1 MSITLKTSVL
11 LLAGL
16 FAAVPLSAQ
25 SHQVETPSGTKANQ
39 RPAAT
44 PTPVPTPR
52 AEETPASV
60 SPSNDPA
67 SADDGEIIRV
77 KTQLVSIPVRVMD
90 KGGRFIGGLTQ
101 GNFTVLEDGKPQEI
115 ALFSNEQEPF
125 TVALVLDMSYS
136 TTFKIGEIQN
146 AAIEFIDQLRPHDKV
161 LVMSFDEEVHLLC
174 DATSDRKTIYAAIK
188 STQIATGTSLYE
200 AVGSVMNRRLR
211 NIEGRKAIILFTDG
225 VDTTSR
231 RTTNYDNIRDAM
243 ELDALIYPVHYDTFA
258 DVQKMKQQPQIVKQP
273 PIQVPTSG
281 DPSILSTIMSSGGF
295 GRPSDKGTTAEEY
308 EKASE
313 YLAELGARTGGTMY
327 EATTLTNLADAY
339 KKIASQLR
347 EFYTVSYYPDADR
360 SAGKKTSIKVK
371 VDQPGAVV
379 KTREGYLVPRKTKVN

>member
-1 MSITLKTSVL
+1 M
-11 LLAGL
+11 G
-16 FAAVPLSAQ
+16 Q
-25 SHQVETPSGTKANQ
+25 SGKVETPGGAKANQ
-39 RPAAT
+39 RPA
-44 PTPVPTPR
+44 PTPAPEPSPQAADTS
-52 AEETPASV
+52 ASV
-60 SPSNDPA
+60 SPSNDA
-67 SADDGEIIRV
+67 SSVDDGDIIRV

-146 AAIEFIDQLRPHDKV
+146 AAIAFIDQLRPQDKV
-161 LVMSFDEEVHLLC
+161 MVVSFDEEVHLLC
-174 DATSDRKTIYAAIK
+174 DPTSDRKTIYAAIK
-188 STQIATGTSLYE
+188 STKIATGTSLYE
-200 AVGSVMNRRLR
+200 AVGSVMNKRLR
-211 NIEGRKAIILFTDG
+211 TVQGRKAIILFTDG

-231 RTTNYDNIRDAM
+231 RSSNYDNIRDAM
-243 ELDALIYPVHYDTFA
+243 ELDALIYPIHYDTFA
-258 DVQKMKQQPQIVKQP
+258 DVQKMKQQPAIIKQP

-281 DPSILSTIMSSGGF
+281 DRSILSTILSSGGV
-295 GRPSDKGTTAEEY
+295 GRPSDKGTTEEEY
-308 EKASE
+308 RKASE
-313 YLAELGARTGGTMY
+313 YLEEMGMRTGGTMY
-327 EATTLTNLADAY
+327 EATTLSNLADAY

-360 SAGKKTSIKVK
+360 AAGKKTSIKVK
-371 VDQPGAVV
+371 VDQAGAVV

>member
-1 MSITLKTSVL
+1 MSLSLKTAVL
-11 LLAGL
+11 L
-16 FAAVPLSAQ
+16 AAFIAAAPPIAAQ
-25 SHQVETPSGTKANQ
+25 SHKAEPASGTKANQ

-44 PTPVPTPR
+44 PTPAPTPQ
-52 AEETPASV
+52 AEETPTV
-60 SPSNDPA
+60 IPSNDA
-67 SADDGEIIRV
+67 SATDDGEIIRV

-90 KGGRFIGGLTQ
+90 KSGRFIGGLSQ

-146 AAIEFIDQLRPHDKV
+146 AAIEFIDQLRPQDKV
-161 LVMSFDEEVHLLC
+161 MVVSFDEEVHLLC

-188 STQIATGTSLYE
+188 STKIATGTSLYE

-211 NIEGRKAIILFTDG
+211 NIAGRKAIILFTDG

-231 RTTNYDNIRDAM
+231 RSTYYDNVRDAM
-243 ELDALIYPVHYDTFA
+243 ELDALIYPIHYDTFA
-258 DVQKMKQQPQIVKQP
+258 DVQKMKQQPAIVKQP

-281 DPSILSTIMSSGGF
+281 DPSILSTILSSGGV
-295 GRPSDKGTTAEEY
+295 GRASDKGTTPEEY
-308 EKASE
+308 QKASE
-313 YLAELGARTGGTMY
+313 YLDELGTRTGGTMY
-327 EATTLTNLADAY
+327 EATTLSNLAEAY

-371 VDQPGAVV
+371 VDQTGAVV
-379 KTREGYLVPRKTKVN
+379 KTRDGYLVPRKTKVN